1 MQAKRYV
8 LVDKR
13 HIRSQTDLLLQ
24 SINTEM
30 AANYAELDRLQQQCN
45 SIRTEMSGGMLAIDQ
60 KLQALRNDHE
70 KMTSDVEKLR
80 RDVSDAMAHELE
92 MVIAC
97 ECL

>member
-1 MQAKRYV
+1 
-8 LVDKR
+8 
-13 HIRSQTDLLLQ
+13 
-24 SINTEM
+24 M